1 MNLGKINICPQSF
14 LFLLLGL
21 SKKIKLTYDLN
32 EYLTPIHTAEISGDA
47 PYNDSQMGKIIRI
60 YEEEIPNLSD
70 VDIVIVGVNEYR
82 GAGMKE
88 SSHSADAVR
97 RKLYELHYWHK
108 EISIAD
114 IGNIK
119 NGASLKDSYAATSIV
134 LKELISLKKTVVII
148 GGSHDNTLA
157 QYLAYKELNQI
168 IDATIVDA
176 TIDLKSES
184 TLRSENFLMEMLT
197 SEPNMIRHYNHIAFQ
212 SYFVHPGMLETM
224 DKLRF
229 DCFRVGNVK
238 EELAEMEPVI
248 RNSSLFSFDI
258 AAIKNSDA
266 PASICSP
273 NGLSGEEACTL
284 TRYAGMSPTVS
295 SIGFYGF
302 DSSKDSN
309 DLTALQIA
317 QMIWY
322 FIDGKNR
329 SRQET
334 ALHDRQNFTEFHTVF
349 AEVDTVFIQSKR
361 TGRWWMQLPDKK
373 MIACSYKDYLFASS
387 NQIPER
393 WLRAQERDV

>member
-1 MNLGKINICPQSF
+1 LI
-14 LFLLLGL
+14 
-21 SKKIKLTYDLN
+21 YDLN
-32 EYLTPIHTAEISGDA
+32 EYLSPVNIVEISGDST
-47 PYNDSQMGKIIRI
+47 YNDSQLGNIIRV
-60 YEEEIPNLSD
+60 YEDEIPDLSD

-82 GAGMKE
+82 GGGIRTCE
-88 SSHSADAVR
+88 SAADAVR
-97 RKLYELHYWHK
+97 RKLYGLHYWHK

-114 IGNIK
+114 VGNIK
-119 NGASLKDSYAATSIV
+119 SGVGLKDTYAALTIV
-134 LKELISLKKTVVII
+134 LKELLQLHKTIVVI
-148 GGSHDNTLA
+148 GGSHDITLA
-157 QYLAYKELNQI
+157 QYQAYKELNQV
-168 IDATIVDA
+168 IDTTIVDA
-176 TIDLKSES
+176 MIDLISES

-197 SEPNMIRHYNHIAFQ
+197 GEPNMVRHYNHIAFQ

-248 RNSSLFSFDI
+248 RNSEMVSFDI

-266 PASICSP
+266 PASLCSP
-273 NGLSGEEACTL
+273 NGLTGEEACTL
-284 TRYAGMSPTVS
+284 VRYAGMSSSVS
-295 SIGFYGF
+295 SIGIYGF
-302 DSSKDSN
+302 DASKDVN

-317 QMIWY
+317 QMLWY

-329 SRQET
+329 NRQES
-334 ALHDRQNFTEFHTVF
+334 ALQDRQNFTEFHTVF
-349 AEVDTVFIQSKR
+349 AEVDTVFLQSKK

-373 MIACSYKDYLFASS
+373 MIACSYKDYLFAST